1 MFLEGSSLSKGNEI
15 VECDVIYE
23 IFVAKFMILT
33 NLREP
38 WRCYLP

>member
-23 IFVAKFMILT
+23 IFVAKFL
-33 NLREP
+33 NLQNSP
-38 WRCYLP
+38 HYQPKLY